1 MSLVSELWWTGVR
14 AAGGRASVQR
24 AIEAD
29 PGILGRG
36 SSAITSV
43 TNKTSQAVEIIAVG
57 KAAASMARGALEHL
71 PADTQ
76 GIVVTKRGHLGG
88 LAEDYPQLEVI
99 ESGHPIP
106 DVESLLA
113 GQRLYDRVR
122 ALPKE
127 SHLLLLISGGA
138 SALVE
143 RLPPGVSLL
152 DWQRKTEALV
162 ASGADIRE
170 VNSQRSKLS
179 LIKSGRLLKAFGGA
193 SVAVLAISDVSGD
206 SHAVIGSGL
215 GDTRYLTCPAQ
226 SATIATNAIARSAI
240 VAAAQ
245 AQGLVVQENGETLY
259 GDIYEVAQRIAE
271 TLRQGAAGLY
281 VWGGEP
287 TVVLPENPGRG
298 GRNQA
303 LALAVAQELHGSDQR
318 VDLLVAGTDGT
329 DGPTSA
335 AGGWFRDTSGYP
347 IAELSAALLRAD
359 AGTFL
364 GARNGLFVSGPTD
377 TNVMDLALCLKR

>member
-259 GDIYEVAQRIAE
+259 GDNMRLPSVSPRRFGRA
-271 TLRQGAAGLY
+271 RQVFMYG
-281 VWGGEP
+281 
-287 TVVLPENPGRG
+287 VVNRPWYC
-298 GRNQA
+298 QKI
-303 LALAVAQELHGSDQR
+303 R
-318 VDLLVAGTDGT
+318 V
-329 DGPTSA
+329 
-335 AGGWFRDTSGYP
+335 
-347 IAELSAALLRAD
+347 EAD
-359 AGTFL
+359 AIRPWRLPSPKNCTAVISGWTYWWREPMVRT
-364 GARNGLFVSGPTD
+364 ARHRPLVVGSAIP
-377 TNVMDLALCLKR
+377 LAIRLPN